1 MSRRRCCLDGGRRR
15 HSAHWGVR
23 VTRQKR
29 ASPRVASPERPL
41 TRVSLRIG
49 EEALTWEVT
58 PPEQAHPILAHLAV
72 LAGGS
77 GTGKS
82 LLLTGL
88 ALHASECVIVM
99 HPGDRQGSRAIWSRE
114 DVKSVTQGMHVAGTV
129 MELRGRGAER
139 LDLPL
144 DFADQDAQLG
154 SARAELSRL
163 LRGDARPLFIDQP
176 FSDLVLG
183 AQGGN
188 PDDVLSVLRERPRD
202 WGSVTVAVDADLPPV
217 AGLRLLDF
225 VRVWRVVRR
234 GRPGLDE
241 ASRADS
247 ELQLAGHP
255 VHGGG
260 LLLPDAGDTAAPDGS
275 RAGQPVTAVVST
287 GGPAAH
293 LAGVR
298 ELRDRLG

>member
-1 MSRRRCCLDGGRRR
+1 M
-15 HSAHWGVR
+15 
-23 VTRQKR
+23 
-29 ASPRVASPERPL
+29 
-41 TRVSLRIG
+41 SLRIG
-49 EEALTWEVT
+49 DEALTWEVT

-72 LAGGS
+72 LAGSS

-99 HPGDRQGSRAIWSRE
+99 HPGDRQGSRAIWSRD

-144 DFADQDAQLG
+144 DFANQDAQLG
-154 SARAELSRL
+154 AARAELSRL
-163 LRGDARPLFIDQP
+163 LRGDARPLFVDQP

-183 AQGGN
+183 TRGGD
-188 PDDVLSVLRERPRD
+188 PDDVLSALRERPRD
-202 WGSVTVAVDADLPPV
+202 WGSVTVAVDADAPPV

-234 GRPGLDE
+234 SRPGRDE
-241 ASRADS
+241 AGHADS

-260 LLLPDAGDTAAPDGS
+260 LLLPEAGDTAAPNES
-275 RAGQPVTAVVST
+275 RAGRPGTAAVST
-287 GGPAAH
+287 GAAAH